1 MKIPEAIARIARTGP
16 KPPSA
21 ANADK
26 PVRISQIANN
36 KKPTFLFMKVSFLW
50 M

>member
-1 MKIPEAIARIARTGP
+1 MKIPDAMARIARTGA
-16 KPPSA
+16 KPPNP

-36 KKPTFLFMKVSFLW
+36 KKPTFLFMKASFL
-50 M
+50 